1 MSDNH
6 FSPADMQ
13 SLKHPLFPL
22 LNIDPTMEILNQFP
36 DLINPTFLDFPTL
49 NFQTSSSSAVGFS
62 PHTFHTPEL
71 PANSSHHGFRL
82 GNSLQDHEKKL
93 LPRPDQPRNT
103 ELHESRKWKIIDQTP
118 ESSLTHSSPPASENG
133 TKRAHCV
140 GRRKRK
146 RGGEDEEEEKPRE
159 VVHVR
164 AKRGQATDSHSLAE
178 RVRRGKINER
188 LKCLQEIVPGCY
200 KAMGMAVMLDEII
213 NYVQSLQNQV
223 EFLSLKLA
231 AASTYYDFNSETDN
245 RGTMQRAKAYEGLKM
260 QKPVR
265 EGCEGVS
272 ASTQFLP
279 LHHNYG
285 CCYPSLPH
293 ST

>member
-6 FSPADMQ
+6 FTPADMQ

-22 LNIDPTMEILNQFP
+22 FNIDPTMEILNQFP
-36 DLINPTFLDFPTL
+36 DLINPTFLEFPTM
-49 NFQTSSSSAVGFS
+49 NFQTSSSPVGLFS
-62 PHTFHTPEL
+62 PDNFHSPEF
-71 PANSSHHGFRL
+71 PAPNSSSHHAFQL
-82 GNSLQDHEKKL
+82 ANNSLQDHEKKKL
-93 LPRPDQPRNT
+93 LPRPDQPILEAIISRNT

-118 ESSLTHSSPPASENG
+118 ESSLTHSSPPASENA
-133 TKRAHCV
+133 TKRTHCV

-146 RGGEDEEEEKPRE
+146 RSGEDEEEEKPRE

-231 AASTYYDFNSETDN
+231 AASTYHDFNSETDN
-245 RGTMQRAKAYEGLKM
+245 RGTMQSVM
-260 QKPVR
+260 DDWFIV
-265 EGCEGVS
+265 CV
-272 ASTQFLP
+272 ASVMKI
-279 LHHNYG
+279 
-285 CCYPSLPH
+285 
-293 ST
+293 